1 MRFNHFIAPLVLLPV
16 CALSQPQND
25 KGDVFLSEIPTS
37 KNAFV
42 KSYSSESTHLKL
54 LEPNARSI
62 DYPTQIVRVSGSL
75 ESQQLDC
82 DQVHEEILE
91 KVVAPFTPDKFTYN
105 TYISCSYNPDTNMAT
120 GFLINSYLD
129 PLTDDAVELLETY
142 LAKNNG
148 SNLLGTP
155 LTFEPAKAL
164 VVALTISAGMKKNPN
179 KPPFVEYKQDRS
191 NFYFKSNY
199 EMRNKLFTDIYQ
211 NFFTNDPNKI
221 LPFLDKWIFV
231 NASSVYEAILM
242 DSNFVELQ
250 PERIFLMENGEQI
263 FVSNLKYYF
272 THNCNRY
279 SNHRCLQPQA

>member
-16 CALSQPQND
+16 CAFSQPQND
-25 KGDVFLSEIPTS
+25 KGVLFLTKTPTS

-42 KSYSSESTHLKL
+42 KSYSNESSNLNL
-54 LEPNARSI
+54 LPPNSRNV
-62 DYPTQIVRVSGSL
+62 DYPTQVIRVSGSL
-75 ESQQLDC
+75 ESQQMDC
-82 DQVHEEILE
+82 DQVHGEILE

-105 TYISCSYNPDTNMAT
+105 TYISCTYDPDTNIAT
-120 GFLINSYLD
+120 EFLINSYLD
-129 PLTDDAVELLETY
+129 PLTDDAIELLDTY
-142 LAKNNG
+142 LAENNG
-148 SNLLGTP
+148 SDLLGTK

-199 EMRNKLFTDIYQ
+199 EMRNKLFSDVYQ

-221 LPFLDKWIFV
+221 LPFLDRWVFA
-231 NASSVYEAILM
+231 NASSVYKAILM
-242 DSNFVELQ
+242 DSNYVELQ

-272 THNCNRY
+272 AHNCDRY
-279 SNHRCLQPQA
+279 SNHRCLQPEA